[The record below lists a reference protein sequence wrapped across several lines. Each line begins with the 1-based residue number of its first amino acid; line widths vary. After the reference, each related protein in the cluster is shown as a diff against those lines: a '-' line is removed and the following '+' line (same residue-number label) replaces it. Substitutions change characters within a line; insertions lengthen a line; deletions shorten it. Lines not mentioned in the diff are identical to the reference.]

1 MQAFKIIIY
10 IVHALVSL
18 GLIISVTLNM
28 AKHTSLGGAFG
39 SGANATV
46 FGGEKGLNRIGKIT
60 LWLAIAFMVL
70 SFLTSYAM
78 TRV

>member
-46 FGGEKGLNRIGKIT
+46 FGREKGLNRIGKIT
-60 LWLAIAFMVL
+60 IWLA
-70 SFLTSYAM
+70 
-78 TRV
+78 